1 MSLGFDAISED
12 PIAATPASGA
22 VTGTI
27 TSTLGG
33 LGQSATVVI
42 PAPQIATG
50 ATGGG
55 GGVLLDGR
63 RLWPRGPKPKGIWV
77 RSPGGGAWQGPGEVE
92 PPAVV
97 EEPAEEPEP
106 LAIEVAIVQRLGG
119 LGTVAEIYHRT
130 PGRREHLGDYRGV
143 GDRLATR
150 GTRLAERGRRG
161 TIHPKPRTMPQAQP
175 QTRSAKPRGQSRF
188 RAEERARAELLAK
201 PRPFRTAWGNKLYLL
216 APQAF
221 EVDFSWGGVHPTY
234 RAGAAKDIAVVCIS
248 GPLEHHASW
257 QWDSYERIVCAVE
270 KAMSPR
276 GADMIDAY
284 EAENWWKADYK
295 PLAPADCIPARCVV
309 LRIDSPG
316 GEAAGTM
323 SAHRKLRALSQQY
336 NVPIYAYAD
345 ETMCSAAY
353 AIGSAAQE
361 IWGADTSQIG
371 SIGVVATIFDRT
383 VQNEQ
388 MGLKVE
394 LITSGEFK
402 ADGHADRPLTDGI
415 RGRMQARVDAL
426 AGVFFEIVAEA
437 RGTTVEAVADLEA
450 GVFTGPEA
458 EYQGVADGIAD
469 WDEFIA
475 LLDDAPSVGPVNT
488 DQQAQEEE
496 P

>member
-1 MSLGFDAISED
+1 
-12 PIAATPASGA
+12 
-22 VTGTI
+22 
-27 TSTLGG
+27 
-33 LGQSATVVI
+33 
-42 PAPQIATG
+42 
-50 ATGGG
+50 
-55 GGVLLDGR
+55 
-63 RLWPRGPKPKGIWV
+63 
-77 RSPGGGAWQGPGEVE
+77 
-92 PPAVV
+92 
-97 EEPAEEPEP
+97 
-106 LAIEVAIVQRLGG
+106 
-119 LGTVAEIYHRT
+119 
-130 PGRREHLGDYRGV
+130 
-143 GDRLATR
+143 
-150 GTRLAERGRRG
+150 
-161 TIHPKPRTMPQAQP
+161 
-175 QTRSAKPRGQSRF
+175 
-188 RAEERARAELLAK
+188 LAK